1 MGPDQGLY
9 VDYPLARVWP
19 RRLSQDELSEHK
31 EMFLMTPRR
40 LLAVAV
46 GVLMGTLVFQQA
58 WAVEITVTEGAIGL
72 SRMSPAPLSDVS
84 VTLGGSNFLLSS
96 NFLHDFFMFTN
107 SPNISDD
114 FVPLG
119 SQADFS
125 GTVHLVPEDRLLF
138 EGVLYEAS
146 GTLSL
151 FVAPVTLDSLV
162 TQPFALTGSLHGEST
177 SGPETV
183 DLTLSGSG
191 VMTGHFDFPDPFAPF
206 RSVTYDITAVPEP
219 LSLTLVALGMGAM
232 LIVRRSSHSRR
243 Q

>member
-1 MGPDQGLY
+1 
-9 VDYPLARVWP
+9 
-19 RRLSQDELSEHK
+19 
-31 EMFLMTPRR
+31 MTQRR

-125 GTVHLVPEDRLLF
+125 ETVHLVPEDRLLF

-162 TQPFALTGSLHGEST
+162 TQPFALTGSVHGESL
-177 SGPETV
+177 SGETV

-191 VMTGHFDFPDPFAPF
+191 VMTAHFFFPPSGVAQLESAVF
-206 RSVTYDITAVPEP
+206 YDITAVPEP
-219 LSLTLVALGMGAM
+219 LPLTLVALGMGAM